1 MADYAISAANLN
13 YIEGSLNTIGR
24 NLEAIHE
31 DVGTIDHNVTTVNQ
45 NVRVVYDE
53 IGQLAQDFKA
63 YVQRQEMTNRLQ
75 TAEVRLVKI
84 RQELDTKYGHYA
96 VIRRT
101 TTGILQANDLGI
113 VRKETIST
121 ATEEL
126 MVSTP
131 RYWLAPCLVALSAWI
146 NDNQELADR
155 ALAEGIRRDD
165 QKTSL
170 LFALICRRAGRK
182 QACLKWTQR
191 YLAGQDSENLDRKAV
206 IILDA
211 FACGLLG
218 ADSEGIVSSQMNQW
232 LDHLSEKVGFIEQQT
247 QQWGDAIN
255 LKRKPMEEGRY
266 TYLPKYSHTWPV
278 LQDIM
283 EGAELYATILEYFM
297 DIFEK
302 QDSTESVKVQLDD
315 IMNSLVTEF
324 DEEEVPLRKQEKFE
338 QFVVDY
344 RGDEARA
351 QKSMQVEESA
361 FAEKKD
367 FTQLLTDAAMK
378 PESSHASPSTQ
389 KLAIALSRDWIKNAF
404 DDVTARNRMKVPD
417 EIEINIDTFNEKTR
431 DGENEEE
438 LCARYNALI
447 DQEKAS
453 ALSKCVLSG
462 FEQYLQYAGFG
473 VGCLGVL
480 MLFAGSVLMGL
491 VAIIAGVAMV
501 LYHRSKLQN
510 LEKTKANIE
519 SQAESKRTSGLAIL
533 RATLAEV
540 VDFRAE
546 YVQKDADAQKV
557 QDFLGQITPEQY
569 VKHLAD
575 STRKIYVS

>member
-191 YLAGQDSENLDRKAV
+191 YLAGQDPENLDRKAV

-266 TYLPKYSHTWPV
+266 TYLPKYSHTWPI

-404 DDVTARNRMKVPD
+404 DDVTAKNRMKVPD
-417 EIEINIDTFNEKTR
+417 EIEINIDTFNDKTR

-546 YVQKDADAQKV
+546 YAQKDADAQKV
-557 QDFLGQITPEQY
+557 QDFLKQITPEQY

>member
-13 YIEGSLNTIGR
+13 YIERNLGEIGR
-24 NLEAIHE
+24 SLEVIHD
-31 DVGTIDHNVTTVNQ
+31 DVGTVNQNVGSVNQ

-53 IGQLAQDFKA
+53 LGQLARDFKI

-84 RQELDTKYGHYA
+84 RQELETKYGHYA

-113 VRKETIST
+113 VRKETIT
-121 ATEEL
+121 NATEEL

-146 NDNQELADR
+146 NDKPELAER

-191 YLAGQDSENLDRKAV
+191 YLAGQDAENLDRKAV
-206 IILDA
+206 IVLDA

-218 ADSEGIVSSQMNQW
+218 ADSEGLISRQMGEW
-232 LDHLSEKVGFIEQQT
+232 LDHLSEKVGFVEQQT

-255 LKRKPMEEGRY
+255 LKRKPMDESRY

-278 LQDIM
+278 LKDIM

-297 DIFEK
+297 DIFNK
-302 QDSTESVKVQLDD
+302 PDSPDTVKNQLDD
-315 IMNSLVTEF
+315 IMNSLVTDF
-324 DEEEVPLRKQEKFE
+324 DEEEVPLRMQEKFE

-351 QKSMQVEESA
+351 KQSMQVEKTA
-361 FAEKKD
+361 FDEKKD

-389 KLAIALSRDWIKNAF
+389 KLAIALSKDWITNAF
-404 DDVTARNRMKVPD
+404 DDVVAKNRMKIPN
-417 EIEINIDTFNEKTR
+417 EIEINIDTFDDKTC

-438 LCARYNALI
+438 LCTRFNQLI
-447 DQEKAS
+447 DTEKAT
-453 ALSKCVLSG
+453 ALAACVLSA
-462 FEQYLQYAGFG
+462 YDKYIQYAGYG
-473 VGCLGVL
+473 VTAIGVI
-480 MLFAGSVLMGL
+480 MLFAGLALFGII
-491 VAIIAGVAMV
+491 AIIAGVAMV
-501 LYHRSKLQN
+501 LNYMSKAKRI
-510 LEKTKANIE
+510 ETSRANIE
-519 SQAESKRTSGLAIL
+519 AQFEQKRTSGLEIL

-546 YVQKDADAQKV
+546 FGEKDADAQKV
-557 QDFLGQITPEQY
+557 KDFMEQITPEQY

-575 STRKIYVS
+575 STRKIHVS